1 MKKLF
6 NIRLVIFSALIV
18 LTVSGCATAIQSTP
32 TSVPTQTPS
41 MALSPTTSP
50 TLTATLP
57 PSPTPT
63 PVPVTIQEA
72 IQRGTFAELEV
83 FNKGQIHYSPLS
95 YMGQIIRLSKFSP
108 DGLQFAAVTRRGV
121 YVYDVKSWQELFLFS
136 LSPEVSITSL
146 NYSADSSL
154 FATGDSSG
162 AITFWDTK
170 TWEVQNSFH
179 VHKGEVTSLD
189 ISPDNLNFVTIG
201 DKNAI
206 SIWNM
211 SDGSLIKSQ
220 FRGKAAGP
228 AYYSLDG
235 KWLYISEETGSR
247 DLIIWSSENL
257 KLINRLSQL
266 GGRPPE
272 QAISPYTNTAAAFGF
287 NTITLYDFDKKETSK
302 LELDVGSFDRPS
314 DMVFLDEN
322 TLLVKFERLESYHL
336 IDLESRAITSISLEV
351 LSKKTFKNPEFLH
364 ILKSEEIKSLGFE
377 ELGSIQNITSDGTA
391 LILSGSNEVSSGV
404 FDLNHKPMKKTGG
417 QEFTWGSSVFLS
429 DGTLAG
435 VDWTRPI
442 RNPPF
447 SNKKQQGEFAI
458 TILSPESQYAVK
470 SKFKQPYDLPDY
482 IDTATIS
489 PNGKVLAVG
498 TADGNLYLWNLE
510 TKELITIIRAHNKVV
525 EMFGFYGA
533 YSGLFFDEDGSRLVT
548 WGWDRSIKV
557 FSMEDL
563 SEVISVHGGQPVFS
577 PDGSHLAYISSDG
590 SIRMEPLFGGESP
603 KIFRGKNNPSQIA
616 FSPDEALMFTGHRD
630 NNTGIVQVWSITDE
644 ALLLDIPQYGY
655 VTSLILSPDG
665 TRLYVRT
672 TDGVI
677 SVWGHAPEK

>member
-1 MKKLF
+1 
-6 NIRLVIFSALIV
+6 
-18 LTVSGCATAIQSTP
+18 
-32 TSVPTQTPS
+32 

-83 FNKGQIHYSPLS
+83 FNKGPIEYRT
-95 YMGQIIRLSKFSP
+95 MGENVKNSIFSP
-108 DGLQFAAVTRRGV
+108 NGRQFLAFTTRGL
-121 YVYDVKSWQELFLFS
+121 YVYEVESWKEIFSTS
-136 LSPEVSITSL
+136 LSPGVSIMSIAAI
-146 NYSADSSL
+146 NYSKDGSILA
-154 FATGDSSG
+154 AGDSRG
-162 AITFWDTK
+162 VVTFWDTQ
-170 TWEVQNSFH
+170 TWETLHSYQLH
-179 VHKGEVTSLD
+179 DGAVTSLD
-189 ISPDNLNFVTIG
+189 ISPDNLNFVTIE
-201 DKNAI
+201 NERI
-206 SIWNM
+206 INLWSM
-211 SDGSLIKSQ
+211 EDGSLLNSQ
-220 FRGKAAGP
+220 FRNRDAGP
-228 AYYSLDG
+228 VYYSLDG
-235 KWLYISEETGSR
+235 EWLYIPETQQGINVWDS
-247 DLIIWSSENL
+247 N
-257 KLINRLSQL
+257 KLTLVNRVTWL
-266 GGRPPE
+266 GKVLPDDHMRANVYWRGP
-272 QAISPYTNTAAAFGF
+272 QSLF
-287 NTITLYDFDKKETSK
+287 ITLYDLDTQETTK
-302 LELDVGSFDRPS
+302 LEFEFEEWWAFNDPTDT
-314 DMVFLDEN
+314 MFLDEK
-322 TLLVKFERLESYHL
+322 TLMVKLENFEDYYL
-336 IDLESRAITSISLEV
+336 IDLVSHTITGLSLEA
-351 LSKKTFKNPEFLH
+351 LSKKSFKNPEFLR
-364 ILKSEEIKSLGFE
+364 IINKENIKALGFDE
-377 ELGSIQNITSDGTA
+377 WGYVRSASPDASD
-391 LILSGSNEVSSGV
+391 LILSGWNEIPSGV
-404 FDLNHKPMKKTGG
+404 FDLNQKAMKKIGIN
-417 QEFTWGSSVFLS
+417 EFPWGESRFLS

-447 SNKKQQGEFAI
+447 SNKKQQSDFTI
-458 TILSPESQYAVK
+458 TVLSPESQYAVK
-470 SKFKQPYDLPDY
+470 SKISLPYDLPDY

-510 TKELITIIRAHNKVV
+510 TKELITTIRAHNKVV

-590 SIRMEPLFGGESP
+590 SIRMVPLFGGESP

-630 NNTGIVQVWSITDE
+630 NNTGIIQVWSITDE